1 MESEYGM
8 GHTSQFGCAIKSE
21 IIMNI
26 YSFFCFLMH
35 TAVDKCFPQKM
46 SACDMQ
52 CCALIF
58 ENRTDGMFYQC
69 VRIASK

>member
-8 GHTSQFGCAIKSE
+8 GHTSQFGCAIKSK

-35 TAVDKCFPQKM
+35 IAVDKCFP
-46 SACDMQ
+46 
-52 CCALIF
+52 
-58 ENRTDGMFYQC
+58 
-69 VRIASK
+69 